1 MKRYFLIVVFVIAGL
16 SVSAQ
21 QDSVL
26 RYSFIIQDS
35 PSVLFTM
42 RQFNQNYLSGYRLFA
57 RELNHVA
64 KDEHISDLVQLGLQV
79 LFLAPLTHE
88 EGHRSVLTALNIGSV
103 SQPYFNSQGTA
114 YVKGVTDQT
123 LQNLR
128 DNDLPTFIRLH
139 GAGLESDY
147 LITKKLEETGSF
159 GFDQFTDYKWE
170 YWSRKLSILQYYV
183 FGIAGYEADYKE
195 EANELDR
202 DIVGFDTYGA
212 VRHLFRPHM
221 EYYRYTSYDQLTLDE
236 KNFVNRMGYRSLL
249 NLINP
254 LILGKNG
261 FLLSDNIKLNAGMG
275 YTMAPFGDFID
286 ENFWLTIKNLNVELY
301 LRQFQNRT
309 NWFNGFGAALIN
321 FPVTSRLYADI
332 YGHFWQQPAGLDFN
346 TSDHLNGGAV
356 DMNLRYFF
364 YNRRNVFLKG
374 FSLDLGGIYKTQGF
388 LPGELFLGKHAGF
401 RIGTSVL
408 L

>member
-1 MKRYFLIVVFVIAGL
+1 MIFVIAEL

-21 QDSVL
+21 KDSAL

-42 RQFNQNYLSGYRLFA
+42 RQFNQNYISAYRLFA

-64 KDEHISDLVQLGLQV
+64 KDEHISDLIQLGLQV

-88 EGHRSVLTALNIGSV
+88 EGHRSVLTAMNIGSV
-103 SQPYFNSQGTA
+103 SQPYFNGQGTA

-128 DNDLPTFIRLH
+128 DNDLPAFIRLH
-139 GAGLESDY
+139 EAGLESDY

-159 GFDQFTDYKWE
+159 GFDHFTDYKWE

-183 FGIAGYEADYKE
+183 LGIIGYEADYIE
-195 EANELDR
+195 ETNERDR

-212 VRHLFRPHM
+212 VRHLFRPKM
-221 EYYRYTSYDQLTLDE
+221 EYHRYTSYDELTRDE
-236 KNFVNRMGYRSLL
+236 KKFVHRMGYRSLL
-249 NLINP
+249 NLLNP

-261 FLLSDNIKLNAGMG
+261 FGLNENIMLNAGLG

-286 ENFWLTIKNLNVELY
+286 ENFWLKTGDLNIEIY
-301 LRQFQNRT
+301 LRQFENKT
-309 NWFNGFGAALIN
+309 NWFSGFGAALVN
-321 FPVTSRLYADI
+321 LPVTSRFYADI
-332 YGHFWQQPAGLDFN
+332 KGHFWQQPEALDFN
-346 TSDHLNGGAV
+346 TSDHFNGGAV
-356 DMNLRYFF
+356 DLNLRYFF
-364 YNRRNVFLKG
+364 YSERNVFLKG
-374 FSLDLGGIYKTQGF
+374 FSLDLGGIYKTRGF
-388 LPGELFLGKHAGF
+388 LPGELFLGKHAGLRF
-401 RIGTSVL
+401 GTSVL